1 MSREKCISGGG
12 EARKTR
18 GAGFVSPQTS
28 PTRLENEAFGERRG
42 AALIKRRDLW
52 RVTAAM
58 ALAGCA
64 RKKRLPAPPAS
75 RLGYSEVGVASW
87 YGHPYHGRRAASGE
101 IYDMEK
107 LTAAHRLLPF
117 GAVVRVENLENG
129 RRVEVRINDRGPFVA
144 GRIIDLSRA
153 AARQIRMLGPGTARV
168 RLVVVKL
175 PPESAQEAFF
185 AVQTGAF
192 RERAN
197 AERQRRALQ
206 ARYGQARLV
215 RRDGDALW
223 RVLVGRETSLEAA
236 AALAE
241 KVRGEVGEAFVVR
254 VDRAWADNL

>member
-1 MSREKCISGGG
+1 
-12 EARKTR
+12 
-18 GAGFVSPQTS
+18 
-28 PTRLENEAFGERRG
+28 
-42 AALIKRRDLW
+42 
-52 RVTAAM
+52 M
-58 ALAGCA
+58 ALAAAGCA
-64 RKKRLPAPPAS
+64 RRKRVPAARPWS
-75 RLGYSEVGVASW
+75 LGYSEVGIASW
-87 YGHPYHGRRAASGE
+87 YGYPYHGRAAASGE

-168 RLVVVKL
+168 RVVLLSL
-175 PPESAQEAFF
+175 PPEGGGAAYF

-197 AERQRRALQ
+197 AERQRRALEG
-206 ARYGQARLV
+206 RYGEARLV
-215 RRDGDALW
+215 RREGDPALW
-223 RVLVGRETSLEAA
+223 RVLVGREASPEAA

-241 KVRGEVGEAFVVR
+241 KVRGQLGEAFVVR
-254 VDRAWADNL
+254 VDPAWADHL